1 VRHEKLLRKGI
12 SEMLA
17 IVLGV
22 AITIAIG
29 VALFGLLPNYITSM
43 TQQQRVAITQLSASK
58 ISSNTCIVTFTVKN
72 LGSKDIANL
81 TLAISIN
88 GNWVSNINPIAPQT
102 TTKPSASGID
112 ILASLAPGQE
122 MGMTVQVT
130 ASQVQVGAQVTVVIK
145 ATFIDG
151 SSATASATTYIA

>member
-1 VRHEKLLRKGI
+1 
-12 SEMLA
+12 MLA

-58 ISSNTCIVTFTVKN
+58 ISSNTGIVTFTVKN

-81 TLAISIN
+81 TLTIFIN
-88 GNWVSNINPIAPQT
+88 GNQVSDIKPIAPNISVSGSNINI
-102 TTKPSASGID
+102 
-112 ILASLAPGQE
+112 SLAPGQE

>member
-1 VRHEKLLRKGI
+1 
-12 SEMLA
+12 MLA

-58 ISSNTCIVTFTVKN
+58 ISSNTGIVTFTVKN
-72 LGSKDIANL
+72 LGTKDIENL
-81 TLAISIN
+81 TLTIFIN
-88 GNWVSNINPIAPQT
+88 GNQVSDIKPIAPNINASDSNINI
-102 TTKPSASGID
+102 
-112 ILASLAPGQE
+112 SLAPGQE

>member
-1 VRHEKLLRKGI
+1 MRREKLLRKGI

-58 ISSNTCIVTFTVKN
+58 ISSNTGIVTFTVKN

-81 TLAISIN
+81 TLAIYIN
-88 GNWVSNINPIAPQT
+88 GNWVSNIKPIAPNIST
-102 TTKPSASGID
+102 SGSNIN
-112 ILASLAPGQE
+112 ISVPLAPGQE

-130 ASQVQVGAQVTVVIK
+130 DSQVQVGAQVTVIIK

>member
-1 VRHEKLLRKGI
+1 MRREKLLRKGI

-43 TQQQRVAITQLSASK
+43 TQQQRVAITQLSTSK
-58 ISSNTCIVTFTVKN
+58 ISSNTGIVTFTVKN
-72 LGSKDIANL
+72 LGTKDIANL
-81 TLAISIN
+81 TLTIFIN
-88 GNWVSNINPIAPQT
+88 GNQVSDIKPIAPNINASDSNINI
-102 TTKPSASGID
+102 
-112 ILASLAPGQE
+112 SLAPGQE

>member
-1 VRHEKLLRKGI
+1 MRHEKLLRKGI

-58 ISSNTCIVTFTVKN
+58 ISSNTGIVTFTVKN
-72 LGSKDIANL
+72 LGTKDIANL
-81 TLAISIN
+81 TLAIYIN
-88 GNWVSNINPIAPQT
+88 GNPVSDIKPIAPNISVSGSNINI
-102 TTKPSASGID
+102 
-112 ILASLAPGQE
+112 SLAPGQE

-130 ASQVQVGAQVTVVIK
+130 DSQVQVGAQVTVIIK

>member
-58 ISSNTCIVTFTVKN
+58 IGSNTGIVTFTVKN

-81 TLAISIN
+81 TLAIYIN
-88 GNWVSNINPIAPQT
+88 GNWVSNIKPIAPNIST
-102 TTKPSASGID
+102 SGSNIN
-112 ILASLAPGQE
+112 ILVPLAPGQE

-130 ASQVQVGAQVTVVIK
+130 DSQVQVGAQVTVVIK

>member
-1 VRHEKLLRKGI
+1 
-12 SEMLA
+12 MLA

-81 TLAISIN
+81 TLTIFIN
-88 GNWVSNINPIAPQT
+88 GNQVSDIKPIAPNINASDSNINI
-102 TTKPSASGID
+102 
-112 ILASLAPGQE
+112 SLAPGQE

>member
-1 VRHEKLLRKGI
+1 MRREKLLRKGI

-58 ISSNTCIVTFTVKN
+58 ISSNTGIVTFTVKN
-72 LGSKDIANL
+72 LGSKDIADL
-81 TLAISIN
+81 TLAIYIN
-88 GNWVSNINPIAPQT
+88 GNPVSNIEPIAPNIST
-102 TTKPSASGID
+102 SGSNIN
-112 ILASLAPGQE
+112 ISVPLAPGQE

-130 ASQVQVGAQVTVVIK
+130 AGQVQVGAQVTVVIK

>member
-1 VRHEKLLRKGI
+1 VCHEKLLRKGI

-58 ISSNTCIVTFTVKN
+58 ISSNTGIVTFTVKN
-72 LGSKDIANL
+72 LGSKDIADL
-81 TLAISIN
+81 TLAIYIN
-88 GNWVSNINPIAPQT
+88 GNPVSNIKPIAPNIST
-102 TTKPSASGID
+102 SGSNIN
-112 ILASLAPGQE
+112 ISVPLAPGQE

>member
-1 VRHEKLLRKGI
+1 MRREKLLRKGI

-58 ISSNTCIVTFTVKN
+58 ISSNTGIVTFTVKN

-81 TLAISIN
+81 TLAIYIN
-88 GNWVSNINPIAPQT
+88 GNWVSNIKPIAPNISDKRQ
-102 TTKPSASGID
+102 
-112 ILASLAPGQE
+112 
-122 MGMTVQVT
+122 
-130 ASQVQVGAQVTVVIK
+130 
-145 ATFIDG
+145 
-151 SSATASATTYIA
+151 

>member
-1 VRHEKLLRKGI
+1 MRREKLLRKGI

-58 ISSNTCIVTFTVKN
+58 ISSNTGIVTFTVKN
-72 LGSKDIANL
+72 LGTKDIANL
-81 TLAISIN
+81 TLTIFIN
-88 GNWVSNINPIAPQT
+88 GNQVSDIKPIAPNINASDSNINI
-102 TTKPSASGID
+102 
-112 ILASLAPGQE
+112 SLAPGQE

>member
-1 VRHEKLLRKGI
+1 
-12 SEMLA
+12 MLA

-58 ISSNTCIVTFTVKN
+58 ISSNTGIVTFTVKN
-72 LGSKDIANL
+72 LGTKDIANL
-81 TLAISIN
+81 TLAIYIN
-88 GNWVSNINPIAPQT
+88 GNPVSDIKPIAPNISVSGSNINI
-102 TTKPSASGID
+102 
-112 ILASLAPGQE
+112 SLAPGQE

-130 ASQVQVGAQVTVVIK
+130 DSQVQVGAQVTVIIK

>member
-1 VRHEKLLRKGI
+1 VRREKLLRKGI

-58 ISSNTCIVTFTVKN
+58 ISSNTGIVTFTVKN
-72 LGSKDIANL
+72 LGSKDIADL
-81 TLAISIN
+81 TLAIYIN
-88 GNWVSNINPIAPQT
+88 GNPVSNIEPIAPNIST
-102 TTKPSASGID
+102 SGSNIN
-112 ILASLAPGQE
+112 ISVPLAPGQE

-130 ASQVQVGAQVTVVIK
+130 AGQVQVGAQVTVVIK

>member
-1 VRHEKLLRKGI
+1 
-12 SEMLA
+12 MLA

-58 ISSNTCIVTFTVKN
+58 ISSNTGIVTFTVKN

-81 TLAISIN
+81 TLAIYIN
-88 GNWVSNINPIAPQT
+88 GNWVSNIKPIAPNIST
-102 TTKPSASGID
+102 SGSNIN
-112 ILASLAPGQE
+112 ISVPLAPGQE

-130 ASQVQVGAQVTVVIK
+130 DSQVQVGAQVTVIIK

>member
-1 VRHEKLLRKGI
+1 
-12 SEMLA
+12 MLA

-58 ISSNTCIVTFTVKN
+58 ISSNTGIVTFTVKN
-72 LGSKDIANL
+72 LGTKDIANL
-81 TLAISIN
+81 TLTIFIN
-88 GNWVSNINPIAPQT
+88 GNQVSDIKPIAPNISVSGSNINI
-102 TTKPSASGID
+102 
-112 ILASLAPGQE
+112 SLAPGQE

-130 ASQVQVGAQVTVVIK
+130 DSQVQVGAQVTVVIK

>member
-1 VRHEKLLRKGI
+1 MHHEKLLRKGI

-58 ISSNTCIVTFTVKN
+58 ISSNTGIVTFTVKN
-72 LGSKDIANL
+72 LGTKDIANL
-81 TLAISIN
+81 TLTIFIN
-88 GNWVSNINPIAPQT
+88 GNQVSDIKPIAPNISVSGSNINI
-102 TTKPSASGID
+102 
-112 ILASLAPGQE
+112 SLAPGQE

-130 ASQVQVGAQVTVVIK
+130 DSQVQVGAQVTVVIK

>member
-1 VRHEKLLRKGI
+1 MRHEKLLRKGI

-58 ISSNTCIVTFTVKN
+58 ISSNTGIVTFTVKN
-72 LGSKDIANL
+72 LGTKDIANL
-81 TLAISIN
+81 TLTIFIN
-88 GNWVSNINPIAPQT
+88 GNQVSDIKPIAPNISVSGSNINI
-102 TTKPSASGID
+102 
-112 ILASLAPGQE
+112 SLAPGQE

-130 ASQVQVGAQVTVVIK
+130 DSQVQVGAQVTVVIK